1 MTYECFFPSPDL
13 LEKCKGD
20 LFEVKDGHSNTQASL
35 LENLVYFVEVSVFIL
50 EKIHSCL
57 EKLKPI
63 PASLFFRRP
72 FVSHCGCAITAEVS
86 SDP

>member
-1 MTYECFFPSPDL
+1 MSVYTNVTFVMFFYSPDL

-35 LENLVYFVEVSVFIL
+35 LENLVYFVEVSVIL
-50 EKIHSCL
+50 EKIHRCI

-63 PASLFFRRP
+63 PVIF
-72 FVSHCGCAITAEVS
+72 
-86 SDP
+86 